1 MGRYLLRRILL
12 MIPVLF
18 GTTFVIYA
26 AVFALPGDPVQALA
40 GPNTVV
46 TAAFRN
52 AVDQKYHLDEPFL
65 LRYWHYLVALLHGD
79 FGVDLNN
86 VEVSSI
92 ITASLPTTVDLAL
105 TTWVLE
111 AVLGVALGVVAAVR
125 AGKTADYAILGG
137 SMLVLG
143 MPYFIIAYVAQV
155 VLGVWLGWF
164 PASGIEDGW
173 PMSYLLPAA
182 CLALFGLPEISRLT
196 RASVLENLHA
206 DYVDTAVTKGLS
218 RMRILYR
225 HVVRNSLIPVTSML
239 GVNLGF
245 LLSGT
250 ILIEGIFNLPGLG
263 YQIFQGVQQHNGP
276 VVVGISTLF
285 VLVFLVVNL
294 IVDLLYGALDPRI
307 RLA

>member
-1 MGRYLLRRILL
+1 MGRYLLRRLV
-12 MIPVLF
+12 MMVPVLL
-18 GTTFVIYA
+18 GTTFIIYA

-46 TAAFRN
+46 TEAFRN
-52 AVDQKYHLDEPFL
+52 AVDQKYHLNDPFL
-65 LRYWHYLVALLHGD
+65 LQYWHYLVGLTHGD
-79 FGVDLNN
+79 FGIDLNN

-92 ITASLPTTVDLAL
+92 ISASLPVTATLAL

-111 AVLGVALGVVAAVR
+111 ALAGVGLGIVAAMR
-125 AGKTADYAILGG
+125 AGKTTDYAILGG
-137 SMLVLG
+137 SIVVLG
-143 MPYFIIAYVAQV
+143 VPYFIIAYVAQIAV
-155 VLGVWLGWF
+155 GVWLGWL
-164 PASGIEDGW
+164 PASGTADGW
-173 PMSYLLPAA
+173 PASYLLPAA

-206 DYVDTAVTKGLS
+206 GYVDTAATKGLGPS
-218 RMRILYR
+218 RTLFR

-239 GVNLGF
+239 GVNLGL

-276 VVVGISTLF
+276 VVVGISTLL
-285 VLVFLVVNL
+285 VLIFLLVNL
-294 IVDLLYGALDPRI
+294 AVDVVYGALDPRI